1 MAREAFS
8 LDLDRIEEI
17 LPRYTSDGPR
27 YTSYPTAP
35 VWKESFGVEHFKA
48 ELAGGTA
55 EAASLAT
62 EDDGLSLYVH
72 VPFCRSLCHFCAC
85 NKIITRKA
93 ELPQRFLDTIEREV
107 AAVREAAG
115 PRTASQQH
123 WGGGTPTHLTPD
135 QLTRLFGIVTDA
147 FPMRAGAE
155 ISIEVDPRVTTDE
168 HVAALRECGFN
179 RISMGVQDLDP
190 KVQQAIHRI
199 QPIEQTRHLVEVS
212 RAAGFTGVNFDL
224 IYGLPYQTEESFAR
238 TLEQVLELAPDRIAL
253 YSYAHVTWL
262 AKQQRGFERKDL
274 PGPSTKLRIMLEAI
288 QHFLDAGYRFIGL
301 DHFAK
306 PEDELSVSLTDRT
319 LRRNFMGHTTQA
331 GVDLIG
337 FGPSA
342 ISELRACYAQSHRK
356 LEDWQ
361 DAVHEHGLATMR
373 GHHLTRDDIE
383 RRWVIGRLMCHG
395 ELRAEEFEA
404 VFDQPFASRFAR
416 ELQHVEPFVA
426 DALIEQATDGSLAVT
441 PLGRLLVRNIAMI
454 FDAYLADQRK
464 GEQPMFSKTV

>member
-1 MAREAFS
+1 VAREVLG
-8 LDLDRIEEI
+8 LDLERIETI
-17 LPRYTSDGPR
+17 LPRYAIEGPR

-35 VWKESFGVEHFKA
+35 VWKESFGVDQFKT

-55 EAASLAT
+55 EAVSPAA

-85 NKIITRKA
+85 NKIITSNA

-107 AAVREAAG
+107 AAVREATG

-123 WGGGTPTHLTPD
+123 WGGGTPTHLTPE
-135 QLTRLFGIVTDA
+135 QLTRLFRIVTDA

-155 ISIEVDPRVTTDE
+155 VSIEIDPRVTTDE
-168 HVAALRECGFN
+168 HVAALRACGFN
-179 RISMGVQDLDP
+179 RISMGVQDIDP
-190 KVQQAIHRI
+190 VVQQAIHRI

-212 RAAGFTGVNFDL
+212 RAAGFSGVNFDL
-224 IYGLPYQTEESFAR
+224 IYGLPYQTEESFSR
-238 TLEQVLELAPDRIAL
+238 TLEQVLELEPDRIAL

-288 QHFLDAGYRFIGL
+288 EHFLDAGYQFIGL

-306 PEDELSVSLTDRT
+306 PEDELSEALADRT

-342 ISELRACYAQSHRK
+342 ISELRASYAQSHRK
-356 LEDWQ
+356 LDDWQ
-361 DAVHEHGLATMR
+361 DAVREHGLATMR

-395 ELRAEEFEA
+395 ELRADEFEA
-404 VFDQPFASRFAR
+404 VFDHPFASRFAR
-416 ELQHVEPFVA
+416 ELQQLEPFAA
-426 DALIEQATDGSLAVT
+426 DALVEQAVDGSLVVT
-441 PLGRLLVRNIAMI
+441 PLGRLLVRNIAMV
-454 FDAYLADQRK
+454 FDAYLADQKK
-464 GEQPMFSKTV
+464 GVQPMFSKTI

>member
-1 MAREAFS
+1 MAREVFG
-8 LDLDRIEEI
+8 LDLERIEAI
-17 LPRYTSDGPR
+17 LPRYAIEGPR

-35 VWKESFGVEHFKA
+35 VWKESFDVDQFKT

-55 EAASLAT
+55 EAVSLAG
-62 EDDGLSLYVH
+62 EGDGLSLYVH

-85 NKIITRKA
+85 NKIITSNA

-107 AAVREAAG
+107 AAVREATG

-123 WGGGTPTHLTPD
+123 WGGGTPTYLTPD

-155 ISIEVDPRVTTDE
+155 VSIEVDPRVTTDE
-168 HVAALRECGFN
+168 HVEALRACGFN
-179 RISMGVQDLDP
+179 RISMGVQDVDP

-199 QPIEQTRHLVEVS
+199 QPVEQTRHLVEVS
-212 RAAGFTGVNFDL
+212 RAAGFSGVNFDL

-274 PGPSTKLRIMLEAI
+274 PGPSTKLRIMLDAI
-288 QHFLDAGYRFIGL
+288 EYFLDAGYRFIGL

-306 PEDELSVSLTDRT
+306 PEDELSEALVDRT

-342 ISELRACYAQSHRK
+342 ISELRASYAQSHRK

-361 DAVHEHGLATMR
+361 NAVREHGLATMR
-373 GHHLTRDDIE
+373 GHQLTRDDIE

-395 ELRAEEFEA
+395 ELRADEFA
-404 VFDQPFASRFAR
+404 AIFNHPFASRFAR
-416 ELQHVEPFVA
+416 ELQQLEPFAA
-426 DALIEQATDGSLAVT
+426 DALVEQASDGSLVVT
-441 PLGRLLVRNIAMI
+441 PLGRLLVRNIAMV
-454 FDAYLADQRK
+454 FDAYLADQKK
-464 GEQPMFSKTV
+464 GAQPMFSKTV

>member
-1 MAREAFS
+1 MAREAYS
-8 LDLDRIEEI
+8 LDLERIEEI
-17 LPRYTSDGPR
+17 LPRYTSEGPR

-35 VWKESFGVEHFKA
+35 VWKESFGVEQFKA
-48 ELAGGTA
+48 ELAGDA
-55 EAASLAT
+55 SEAALLAG
-62 EDDGLSLYVH
+62 EGDGLSLYVH

-85 NKIITRKA
+85 NRIITSKA
-93 ELPQRFLDTIEREV
+93 ELPERFLETIEREV
-107 AAVREAAG
+107 AAAREATG

-135 QLTRLFGIVTDA
+135 QVTRLFGIVTDA

-155 ISIEVDPRVTTDE
+155 VSIEVDPRVTTDE

-199 QPIEQTRHLVEVS
+199 QPIEQTRHLVEAS
-212 RAAGFTGVNFDL
+212 RAAGFSGVNFDL

-395 ELRAEEFEA
+395 EIRAEEFEA

-416 ELQHVEPFVA
+416 ELQHVEPFAA
-426 DALIEQATDGSLAVT
+426 DALVEQAADGSLVVM

-454 FDAYLADQRK
+454 FDAYLADQKK

>member
-1 MAREAFS
+1 MARDVFG
-8 LDLDRIEEI
+8 LDLERIEEI
-17 LPRYTSDGPR
+17 LPRYAIEGPR

-35 VWKESFGVEHFKA
+35 VWKEDFGVEQYKT
-48 ELAGGTA
+48 ELAGDAA
-55 EAASLAT
+55 EAASVAD
-62 EDDGLSLYVH
+62 EGDGLSLYVH
-72 VPFCRSLCHFCAC
+72 VPFCSSLCHFCAC
-85 NKIITRKA
+85 NRVITSKA
-93 ELPQRFLDTIEREV
+93 ELPLKFLDTIEREV
-107 AAVREAAG
+107 AAVREASG

-135 QLTRLFGIVTDA
+135 QVKRLFYTVTDA

-179 RISMGVQDLDP
+179 RISLGVQDIDP
-190 KVQQAIHRI
+190 KVQEAVHRI

-212 RAAGFTGVNFDL
+212 RASGFVGVNFDL
-224 IYGLPYQTEESFAR
+224 IYGLPYQTEESFSR
-238 TLEQVLELAPDRIAL
+238 TLDQVLEIEPDRLAL
-253 YSYAHVTWL
+253 YSYAHVTWI
-262 AKQQRGFERKDL
+262 AKQQRGFEKKDL
-274 PGPSTKLRIMLEAI
+274 PDSSTKLRIMLMAI
-288 QHFLDAGYRFIGL
+288 ERFLEAGYRFIGL

-306 PEDELSVSLTDRT
+306 PEDELSQALEDRT

-342 ISELRACYAQSHRK
+342 ISELRASYAQSQRN
-356 LEDWQ
+356 LGDWE
-361 DAVHEHGLATMR
+361 DAVAERGLATMR

-395 ELRAEEFEA
+395 VLRAEEFEA
-404 VFDQPFASRFAR
+404 AFGQPFATRFAS
-416 ELQHVEPFVA
+416 ELQQLDPFVA
-426 DALIEQATDGSLAVT
+426 DDLIERADDGSIVVL
-441 PLGRLLVRNIAMI
+441 PLGRLLVRNVAMT

-464 GEQPMFSKTV
+464 GDKPMFSKTV